1 MIATK
6 MLTEQT
12 AAAGPKSTGGG
23 HTLAEYF
30 YIATLVQPQWP
41 SESDSKVSIFF
52 QINPYNPD

>member
-1 MIATK
+1 

-23 HTLAEYF
+23 HTLAEFF